1 MGTKGRDACLWI
13 FFALFPI
20 SVFLRGAVWY
30 AALGVMV
37 CLALSFLYYCRRYLP
52 GAAGMSRGLGLN
64 ITVLLPLNPLWA
76 RLLIGRNIR
85 GGFGRAFEVHVR
97 GEKRELGQYLQ
108 LFTADLES
116 ARNSFPGAIF
126 LWESSTPLPLL
137 VRRLIRRGSLDG
149 SAFLQDG
156 GWPVPRFPFTE
167 RDLQKGRVKRGAIIS
182 KEEAVS

>member
-37 CLALSFLYYCRRYLP
+37 CLAFSFLYYCCWYLP

-97 GEKRELGQYLQ
+97 SEKRELSQYLQ